1 MGEVSRSALHA
12 GPGFV
17 PQAPGAQCE
26 AVGDTPPSEIQ
37 FFRGKGNIHLLR
49 MEVLEGNKSG
59 EVTGEVN
66 FE

>member
-37 FFRGKGNIHLLR
+37 FFRGKGNIHL
-49 MEVLEGNKSG
+49 
-59 EVTGEVN
+59 
-66 FE
+66 